1 MLFCCHFLYRAL
13 TILSHPT
20 KRISHNCIN
29 VLSVNTDRD
38 GEREREKETEILLQ
52 PSKKKYKED
61 NFINKIKYLFC
72 NCSCPIVSRATKCEP
87 MRTHPG
93 FYFYNWMLILEGWFV
108 VGEVYI
114 HHKHLATRHPADVR
128 PTSLRPPLPSRV
140 HTNARAHTHTHT
152 HTHTTEY
159 FHRVPSLELDMSSI
173 VPALRHHCILSSA
186 VCLSLLTAVSG
197 KLK

>member
-38 GEREREKETEILLQ
+38 GEREKERERNSFTTLQ
-52 PSKKKYKED
+52 KKYKED

-114 HHKHLATRHPADVR
+114 HHNHLATRHPADVR

-140 HTNARAHTHTHT
+140 HTNTHTPRNT
-152 HTHTTEY
+152 STEY
-159 FHRVPSLELDMSSI
+159 RVWNWIRRAKCQLYVI
-173 VPALRHHCILSSA
+173 
-186 VCLSLLTAVSG
+186 TAC
-197 KLK
+197 